1 MCSPF
6 FGLVFYSTCFFG
18 SHHGFLNNF
27 PRACQKKQ
35 LRNIVLAP
43 SSRKTRKRSGCLE
56 LPKVARNRHSWSI
69 RSCQGHVYVQE
80 GKGWWNS
87 MKFLHFRKL
96 SRPWIFTKYKT
107 LCLVG
112 GHPSIF
118 LGDEL
123 MELGTPD
130 LVQTSYNLGNL
141 GPKTNLHCQEFNGW
155 WNVVTQILWQ
165 KSWLQVHSDESLCVL
180 ENSFWEF

>member
-1 MCSPF
+1 MVYWNFPCVSLFRPRF
-6 FGLVFYSTCFFG
+6 LHAFFG
-18 SHHGFLNNF
+18 SHRGFLNNF
-27 PRACQKKQ
+27 PRACQKMQ

-56 LPKVARNRHSWSI
+56 LPKVARNRHFWSI
-69 RSCQGHVYVQE
+69 RSCQGHVHVHKRRE
-80 GKGWWNS
+80 GM

-96 SRPWIFTKYKT
+96 SRPWIFIKYKT

-123 MELGTPD
+123 MELGNPWFGANFVN
-130 LVQTSYNLGNL
+130 LKVGEMLSPKSLAKKLTS
-141 GPKTNLHCQEFNGW
+141 GPFRWKFVCLRLF
-155 WNVVTQILWQ
+155 
-165 KSWLQVHSDESLCVL
+165 
-180 ENSFWEF
+180 FWEF